1 MGIINNFFHILQIIM
16 KIIVCKI
23 DKKYK
28 LSNSINLSF
37 YMPTNSNFNFTNNSV
52 VTLELPFSE
61 HVEELRQRIFLIVG
75 VILLFTFFSF
85 VEVKSPVKFLEL
97 PINNVK
103 FFQLSPG
110 EYFIST
116 VKISFYTGLL
126 FSSPVAIGQLIL
138 FLLPGLTKKETKIIL
153 PLLISSLVLFG
164 LGLTFSYYT
173 LVPAALNFFLN
184 YSEEVIEPFWSF
196 DQYFEFILVLF
207 YSTGLAFQI
216 PIIQILVGLLNIVSA
231 KQMLS
236 AWRYVILLS
245 TVLGA
250 ILTPSTDPLTQ
261 LLLSLAILLLYFS
274 GLGILFLIK
283 N

>member
-1 MGIINNFFHILQIIM
+1 
-16 KIIVCKI
+16 
-23 DKKYK
+23 
-28 LSNSINLSF
+28 
-37 YMPTNSNFNFTNNSV
+37 MPTNSNFNFTNQSV
-52 VTLELPFSE
+52 VTLELPFAE
-61 HVEELRQRIFLIVG
+61 HVEELRQRIFLFIG
-75 VILLFTFFSF
+75 IILFFTCVAF
-85 VEVKSPVKFLEL
+85 VEVKDLVKILEL

-116 VKISFYTGLL
+116 LKIAFYTGLL
-126 FSSPVAIGQLIL
+126 FSSPFGMSQLIL
-138 FLLPGLTKKETKIIL
+138 FLLPGLTKKETRIIL
-153 PLLISSLVLFG
+153 PLLASSLILFG
-164 LGLTFSYYT
+164 LGLAFSYYT
-173 LVPAALNFFLN
+173 LIPAALNFFLS
-184 YSEEVIEPFWSF
+184 YSEEVLEPFWSF

-216 PIIQILVGLLNIVSA
+216 PIVQILIGLLNIVSP
-231 KQMLS
+231 KQMLG
-236 AWRYVILLS
+236 AWRYIILLS

-261 LLLSLAILLLYFS
+261 LLLSLAIVLLYFS

>member
-1 MGIINNFFHILQIIM
+1 M
-16 KIIVCKI
+16 V
-23 DKKYK
+23 
-28 LSNSINLSF
+28 
-37 YMPTNSNFNFTNNSV
+37 TNSNFNFTKNSII
-52 VTLELPFSE
+52 TLELPFSE
-61 HVEELRQRIFLIVG
+61 HIEELRQRIFLVFGIV
-75 VILLFTFFSF
+75 LLLTCFAFI
-85 VEVKSPVKFLEL
+85 EVKSLVKILEL

-116 VKISFYTGLL
+116 IKISFYTGLL
-126 FSSPVAIGQLIL
+126 FSSPFVIGQLIL

-153 PLLISSLVLFG
+153 PLLLSSLVLFG
-164 LGLTFSYYT
+164 LGLAFSYYT
-173 LVPAALNFFLN
+173 LIPAALNFFLN
-184 YSEEVIEPFWSF
+184 YSEEVLEPFWSF

-216 PIIQILVGLLNIVSA
+216 PILQILIGVLNIVSPN
-231 KQMLS
+231 QMLG
-236 AWRYVILLS
+236 AWRYVILVS
-245 TVLGA
+245 TILGA

-283 N
+283 K

>member
-1 MGIINNFFHILQIIM
+1 MT
-16 KIIVCKI
+16 
-23 DKKYK
+23 
-28 LSNSINLSF
+28 
-37 YMPTNSNFNFTNNSV
+37 TNSNFNFTNNSTI
-52 VTLELPFSE
+52 TLELPFSE
-61 HVEELRQRIFLIVG
+61 HIDELRQRIFLVCGI
-75 VILLFTFFSF
+75 ILLLTCFSF
-85 VEVKSPVKFLEL
+85 IEVKSLVKILEL
-97 PINNVK
+97 PISNVK

-126 FSSPVAIGQLIL
+126 FSSPFMIGQLIL

-153 PLLISSLVLFG
+153 PLLLSSLTLFG
-164 LGLTFSYYT
+164 LGLAFSYYT
-173 LVPAALNFFLN
+173 LIPAALNFFLN
-184 YSEEVIEPFWSF
+184 YSEEVLEPFWSF

-216 PIIQILVGLLNIVSA
+216 PILQILIGLLNIVSP
-231 KQMLS
+231 KQMLG

-245 TVLGA
+245 TILGA

-261 LLLSLAILLLYFS
+261 SLLSVAILLLYFS

>member
-1 MGIINNFFHILQIIM
+1 MT
-16 KIIVCKI
+16 
-23 DKKYK
+23 
-28 LSNSINLSF
+28 
-37 YMPTNSNFNFTNNSV
+37 TNSNFNFITSKRMIY
-52 VTLELPFSE
+52 ELPFPE
-61 HVEELRQRIFLIVG
+61 HVEELRQRIFLLFWI
-75 VILLFTFFSF
+75 ILGLTCIAFI
-85 VEVKSPVKFLEL
+85 EVKDLVKILEL
-97 PINNVK
+97 PVQNVK

-116 VKISFYTGLL
+116 IKISFYTGLL
-126 FSSPVAIGQLIL
+126 FSSPFVIGQLIL

-153 PLLISSLVLFG
+153 PLLLSSLVLFG
-164 LGLTFSYYT
+164 LGLAFSYYT
-173 LVPAALNFFLN
+173 LIPAALNFFLN
-184 YSEEVIEPFWSF
+184 YSEEVLEPFWSF

-216 PIIQILVGLLNIVSA
+216 PILQILIGLLNIVSA
-231 KQMLS
+231 KQMLG
-236 AWRYVILLS
+236 AWRYIILLS
-245 TVLGA
+245 TILGA

>member
-1 MGIINNFFHILQIIM
+1 MT
-16 KIIVCKI
+16 
-23 DKKYK
+23 
-28 LSNSINLSF
+28 
-37 YMPTNSNFNFTNNSV
+37 TNSNFNFITNTT
-52 VTLELPFSE
+52 VTLELPFPE
-61 HVEELRQRIFLIVG
+61 HIEELRQRIFLLFWI
-75 VILLFTFFSF
+75 ILLLTCIAFI
-85 VEVKSPVKFLEL
+85 EVKDLVKILEL
-97 PINNVK
+97 PVQSVK
-103 FFQLSPG
+103 FFKISTG

-116 VKISFYTGLL
+116 IKISFYTGLL
-126 FSSPVAIGQLIL
+126 FSSPFVIGQLVL

-153 PLLISSLVLFG
+153 PLLLSSLILFG
-164 LGLTFSYYT
+164 LGLAFSYYT
-173 LVPAALNFFLN
+173 LIPAALNFFLN
-184 YSEEVIEPFWSF
+184 YSEEVLEPFWSF

-216 PIIQILVGLLNIVSA
+216 PILQILIGLLNIVSA
-231 KQMLS
+231 KQMLG

-245 TVLGA
+245 TILGA

>member
-1 MGIINNFFHILQIIM
+1 MT
-16 KIIVCKI
+16 
-23 DKKYK
+23 
-28 LSNSINLSF
+28 
-37 YMPTNSNFNFTNNSV
+37 TNSNFNFTTNS
-52 VTLELPFSE
+52 TIILELPFSE
-61 HVEELRQRIFLIVG
+61 HLEELRQRIFLVFG
-75 VILLFTFFSF
+75 TILLLTCFSF
-85 VEVKSPVKFLEL
+85 IEVKGLVKILEL

-103 FFQLSPG
+103 FFQVAPG

-116 VKISFYTGLL
+116 IKISFYTGVL
-126 FSSPVAIGQLIL
+126 FSSPFIISQLIL
-138 FLLPGLTKKETKIIL
+138 FLLPGLTKKETKIVL
-153 PLLISSLVLFG
+153 PLLISSLILFG
-164 LGLTFSYYT
+164 FGLAFSYYT
-173 LVPAALNFFLN
+173 LIPAALNFFLD
-184 YSEEVIEPFWSF
+184 YSEEVLEPFWSF

-216 PIIQILVGLLNIVSA
+216 PILQILLGLLNIISP
-231 KQMLS
+231 KQMLD